1 MHVIARSS
9 DMSGFIRDFKTFTS
23 KEIKKNIMETEPQIL
38 RSLNC
43 LRRAR
48 SITSGKIRTCR
59 GKSGKSGTLPV
70 LFPRA
75 NRGKRDYEPGRSQS
89 IVVEDGRLASRYIL

>member
-38 RSLNC
+38 KLFKEGEEYHFWQNTNMPR
-43 LRRAR
+43 
-48 SITSGKIRTCR
+48 KIRKIRDTSRIISPC
-59 GKSGKSGTLPV
+59 KSGKAGL
-70 LFPRA
+70 
-75 NRGKRDYEPGRSQS
+75 
-89 IVVEDGRLASRYIL
+89 